1 MKSGYDQ
8 FFKKVK
14 VANTEGGK
22 RTQAK
27 PQLLKQDPNPYKGK
41 TVDELLKKMN
51 AKARPEFEPSMTQQE
66 KIEMVRDQLRQKRL
80 VVKERTSKKVPW
92 VMILF
97 LVLAIGLM
105 ALGWDNIDDIEKVVK
120 KVEFSVMPGAHA
132 EEAAKAEEKKED
144 KSTKEVAKP
153 GETAAPKEGETKPQ
167 ASQGESGQMDHFSK
181 LTERKKELD
190 AREEEL
196 NRMEAEI
203 NAQKEELAK
212 KLVEIEQTRKNVSQ
226 VLEEKVSTDQA
237 KIDSLVQLYSSMKPQ
252 QAAQVFETIDEDL
265 AIEIISKMK
274 KKNAAEIL
282 NLVKPEKAKLF
293 SEKYAGY
300 KRK

>member
-22 RTQAK
+22 KSTAK
-27 PQLLKQDPNPYKGK
+27 PQLLKEDPNPYKGK

-51 AKARPEFEPSMTQQE
+51 AKTRPEFEPNLTQQE
-66 KIEMVRDQLRQKRL
+66 KIELVRDQLRQKRL
-80 VVKERTSKKVPW
+80 VGREKTSKKVPW

-97 LVLAIGLM
+97 LVLAISLI
-105 ALGWDNIDDIEKVVK
+105 AVGWDNIDDIEKVVK

-132 EEAAKAEEKKED
+132 EETPKAEEKKED
-144 KSTKEVAKP
+144 KIPKETTKP
-153 GETAAPKEGETKPQ
+153 GETAEAKEGEVKPKAAQ
-167 ASQGESGQMDHFSK
+167 AESGQMDHFSK

-212 KLVEIEQTRKNVSQ
+212 KLIEIEQTRKNVSQ
-226 VLEEKVSTDQA
+226 VLEEKVNTDQA